1 VSSHL
6 SSHALDSA
14 LLDGQG
20 RKRLKQSELKF
31 PMKYLQKAILK
42 KKKLYFYPHCTAR
55 EGTYLKNYFL
65 VKRFVGFSSPTTS
78 DLNV

>member
-42 KKKLYFYPHCTAR
+42 KKNCISTPIVQLGKGPT
-55 EGTYLKNYFL
+55 LKTIF
-65 VKRFVGFSSPTTS
+65 
-78 DLNV
+78 